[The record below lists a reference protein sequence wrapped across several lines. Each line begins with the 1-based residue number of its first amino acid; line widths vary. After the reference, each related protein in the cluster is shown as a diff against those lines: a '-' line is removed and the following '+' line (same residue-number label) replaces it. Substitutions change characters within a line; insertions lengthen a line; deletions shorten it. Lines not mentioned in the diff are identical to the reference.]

1 MSAPYVVGDS
11 SPFLKRVLIPFWVI
25 RIIIMIVHIGLYGIV
40 VAGLSVFRNDRHR
53 LFEEYHSSLTYDTLL
68 AVSVVM
74 MVIILVCLILDIV
87 CIVKR
92 ARRTLSPPFFLGV
105 NISQSIIYT
114 VSFIL
119 GMIGAHNG
127 VVSIVISVIVLLS
140 FLGLL
145 IYAAVVFHQY
155 RKGSLRGTYAP
166 THNPELHN
174 PEVHNLV
181 QGNTAYGPQTT
192 YPQPYAQDYPR
203 TAAFYDPQAAS
214 EATAYGGQG
223 YAPQPYESQQQGFE
237 MSQRPVAA
245 ASAV

>member
-11 SPFLKRVLIPFWVI
+11 SPFLKRVLIPFWII
-25 RIIIMIVHIGLYGIV
+25 RIIIMLVQIALYALVIAAIGL
-40 VAGLSVFRNDRHR
+40 FRDDPQR
-53 LFEEYHSSLTYDTLL
+53 LFDEYHTELNVDAVL
-68 AVSVVM
+68 AVAAVM
-74 MVIILVCLILDIV
+74 MIIILICLILDLVSI
-87 CIVKR
+87 IKR

-105 NISQSIIYT
+105 NVAQSVFYT
-114 VSFIL
+114 VTFIL

-127 VVSIVISVIVLLS
+127 ALSIGISVIVLLS

-166 THNPELHN
+166 THNPE
-174 PEVHNLV
+174 VHNLV

-203 TAAFYDPQAAS
+203 ANPFYDPQAAS
-214 EATAYGGQG
+214 QATGYGGQG
-223 YAPQPYESQQQGFE
+223 YAPQPYEPQQHSIE
-237 MSQRPVAA
+237 MNQRPAA
-245 ASAV
+245 TATGV